1 MSGDRGQHV
10 LPRPATLCTAVAHR
24 DGPAAAILLFCA
36 FVIFILLA
44 WPARAGDQLT
54 LAGARLSHVVA
65 QSGACDLRRS
75 VDLGGDQPT
84 ATYVAARTAGG
95 ALLMR
100 TRAGYWLTWS
110 GREEDLTDN
119 GFAASNGALEFKL
132 VKESLP
138 AAALPMTV
146 TIAYRTAAGVKFG
159 MFEIRAP

>member
-10 LPRPATLCTAVAHR
+10 LSRPEPLCTAVPHR
-24 DGPAAAILLFCA
+24 DAPALATLLACA
-36 FVIFILLA
+36 VLIFFA
-44 WPARAGDQLT
+44 WPAFAGEQLT

-65 QSGACDLRRS
+65 QSGAFDLRRS

-95 ALLMR
+95 AMLMR
-100 TRAGYWLTWS
+100 TRTGYWLPWS
-110 GREEDLTDN
+110 GREEDLADN
-119 GFAASNGALEFKL
+119 GFAASGGTLEFKL
-132 VKESLP
+132 MKESLP
-138 AAALPMTV
+138 GAALPMTV